1 MVIQA
6 TQDVNVSL
14 DNKQQKAIT
23 ASYLREV
30 TDWKPT
36 YFIKDDGWVY
46 DNKMCHTT
54 HSFEVEAKVRLAN
67 EEDKALYTIFTK
79 HLFDL

>member
-1 MVIQA
+1 MMIQT
-6 TQDVNVSL
+6 TQDVSVSL

-23 ASYLREV
+23 ANYLREV
-30 TDWKPT
+30 ADWKPT
-36 YFIKDDGWVY
+36 YFISSDGWVY

-54 HSFEVEAKVRLAN
+54 HSFQMKMKIRLAN
-67 EEDKALYTIFTK
+67 EEDKAIYNIFEN

>member
-14 DNKQQKAIT
+14 DNKQQRAV
-23 ASYLREV
+23 AADYLRK
-30 TDWKPT
+30 TADWKPT

-54 HSFEVEAKVRLAN
+54 N
-67 EEDKALYTIFTK
+67 
-79 HLFDL
+79 

>member
-1 MVIQA
+1 MVRT
-6 TQDVNVSL
+6 TQDFNINL
-14 DNKQQKAIT
+14 DNKQQKTVAVDYLLKT
-23 ASYLREV
+23 A
-30 TDWKPT
+30 DWKPT

-54 HSFEVEAKVRLAN
+54 HSFEVEVKVRIAN
-67 EEDKALYTIFTK
+67 EEDITLYNILTR